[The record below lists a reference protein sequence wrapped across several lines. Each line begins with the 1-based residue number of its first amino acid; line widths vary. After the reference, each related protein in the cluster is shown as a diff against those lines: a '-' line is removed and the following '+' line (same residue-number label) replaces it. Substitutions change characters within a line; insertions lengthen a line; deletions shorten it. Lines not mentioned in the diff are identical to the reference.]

1 MSTRSAKH
9 ALLEQLEAD
18 GIVRVFGNPG
28 TFEQGFL
35 DALADHPSIAYIMGL
50 QEAAVVAMALN
61 SARFGRRGE
70 VIQLHAGVGLGNAIG
85 MLIDARRAQ
94 VPLLVYAGENRTTL
108 EPLDGFL
115 AGDLVALARPA
126 VKEAIRIA
134 DADQVPR
141 LVRRAWRLAN
151 TPPRGPV
158 LLSIPMDI
166 LDAPTA
172 AAVHPTPLPLPA
184 PPPPG
189 VAEGIA
195 DALARAARP
204 LILFGDNAAWGIG
217 HEGAI
222 RIAERLGC
230 RIYGLNLTL
239 VGPLLAH
246 PLFGGVFSPTSGA
259 LVAKVTREA
268 DVILA
273 AGSVLGTEIFP
284 LPDGGYLA
292 PGARLF
298 QVDPDPGQLG
308 LNVSP
313 ELALACEP
321 RIALEAIADA
331 LGALG
336 VKGAPAPDV
345 LAPFAVSPPRPGGPI
360 PPDRLMATVAE
371 ALPLHSVVTDE
382 AMTASEAL
390 RRALR
395 SRPDVLY
402 HSCISR
408 GLGSGWPAGIAAK
421 LRHPDR
427 PVLAV
432 SADGAAMYIIAALW
446 TAAHLRLD
454 VTFLVCNNQSYRVL
468 KLNLRDYWQ
477 QLGQP
482 ARAYPGSMDL
492 DDPPIRFDRLAEGM
506 GLKGWRA
513 EDEASLQDVLARCFS
528 TPGPHVVDAR
538 MDGMV

>member
-1 MSTRSAKH
+1 MGSRPAKH
-9 ALLEQLEAD
+9 ALLEQFEAD

-35 DALADHPSIAYIMGL
+35 DALADHPRLSYIMGL

-85 MLIDARRAQ
+85 MLIDAHRAQ
-94 VPLLVYAGENRTTL
+94 IPLLVYAGENRAGL
-108 EPLDGFL
+108 EPFDGFL
-115 AGDLVALARPA
+115 AGDLVALARPV
-126 VKEAIRIA
+126 VKEAIRITA
-134 DADQVPR
+134 PDQLPR

-158 LLSIPMDI
+158 LLAIPMDV

-172 AAVHPTPLPLPA
+172 AAVHPTDLPTPALP
-184 PPPPG
+184 PRE
-189 VAEGIA
+189 VAERIA
-195 DALARAARP
+195 DALARAVRP
-204 LILFGDNAAWGIG
+204 LILLGDNAAWGHA

-239 VGPLLAH
+239 AGSLLAH
-246 PLFGGVFSPTSGA
+246 PLFGGIFSPTSGA

-268 DVILA
+268 DAILA

-284 LPDGGYLA
+284 LPDADYLA

-298 QVDPDPGQLG
+298 QVDPDPRQLG

-313 ELALACEP
+313 EIALACEP
-321 RIALEAIADA
+321 RHLLEAVADA
-331 LGALG
+331 LDARG
-336 VKGAPAPDV
+336 VKAGAKPDV
-345 LAPFAVSPPRPGGPI
+345 MTPFALSPPRPSGPI
-360 PPDRLMATVAE
+360 PPDRLMAIVAE
-371 ALPLHSVVTDE
+371 ALPLHAIVTDE
-382 AMTASEAL
+382 AMTASETL

-421 LRHPDR
+421 LHHPER

-432 SADGAAMYIIAALW
+432 SADGAAMYILATLW
-446 TAAHLRLD
+446 TAANLHLN

-506 GLKGWRA
+506 GLKGWRV
-513 EDEASLQDVLARCFS
+513 EDEASLQDVLAHCFS